1 MTTLANRPNSAL
13 IVIDVQNAVV
23 ENAFKRD
30 EIVRNIATV
39 VDKARA
45 ADIPVV
51 WVQHSDDYLTT
62 GSDGW
67 QIVAELQPSEG
78 EAIIH
83 KNYRSSFE
91 ATDLEDVLAAA
102 AVGHLIVT
110 GAQTNFCV
118 RNTVHAAFERG
129 YDVTV
134 VGDGH
139 TTSDES
145 WNNYELK
152 ADTIIDDFNL
162 GFTHYD
168 LPGRRVRL
176 IHSTDALV

>member
-1 MTTLANRPNSAL
+1 MTTLTNRPNSAL
-13 IVIDVQNAVV
+13 LVIDVQNEVV
-23 ENAFKRD
+23 GQAFKRD
-30 EIVRNIATV
+30 EIVANIARV

-45 ADIPVV
+45 AGIPVV
-51 WVQHSDDYLTT
+51 WVQHSEEELPQ

-67 QIVAELQPSEG
+67 QIVSELKPADG
-78 EAIIH
+78 EQIVH
-83 KNYRSSFE
+83 KTYRSSFE
-91 ATDLEDVLAAA
+91 ATNLEDVLAGLGA
-102 AVGHLIVT
+102 GRLIVT

-134 VGDGH
+134 VGDAH
-139 TTSDES
+139 TTQDES
-145 WNNYELK
+145 WNGYELK

-168 LPGRRVRL
+168 LPGRSVRL
-176 IHSTDALV
+176 IKSTDEL

>member
-1 MTTLANRPNSAL
+1 MSRHNPLTVEGLCC
-13 IVIDVQNAVV
+13 DVQIIKAVD
-23 ENAFKRD
+23 NG
-30 EIVRNIATV
+30 RN
-39 VDKARA
+39 RA
-45 ADIPVV
+45 LHR
-51 WVQHSDDYLTT
+51 WL
-62 GSDGW
+62 
-67 QIVAELQPSEG
+67 PS
-78 EAIIH
+78 
-83 KNYRSSFE
+83 S
-91 ATDLEDVLAAA
+91 AAA

-162 GFTHYD
+162 GFTQYD
-168 LPGRRVRL
+168 LPGRHVRL
-176 IHSTDALV
+176 IHSTDALA

>member
-1 MTTLANRPNSAL
+1 M
-13 IVIDVQNAVV
+13 VIDVQNGVV
-23 ENAFKRD
+23 ETAFKRD
-30 EIVRNIATV
+30 EIVRNIAAV

-45 ADIPVV
+45 AGIPIV
-51 WVQHSDDYLTT
+51 WVQHSDDYLTRD
-62 GSDGW
+62 SDGW
-67 QIVAELQPSEG
+67 QIVPKLQPIEG

-83 KNYRSSFE
+83 KHYRSSFE
-91 ATDLEDVLAAA
+91 ATDLEEVLAAKG
-102 AVGHLIVT
+102 VGHLIVT

-145 WNNYELK
+145 WNTYELK

-168 LPGRRVRL
+168 LPGRTVRL
-176 IHSTDALV
+176 IHAADSLV

>member
-1 MTTLANRPNSAL
+1 MTTLENRPNSAL
-13 IVIDVQNAVV
+13 LVIDVQNEVV
-23 ENAFKRD
+23 AQAFKRD
-30 EIVRNIATV
+30 EIVANMATV

-45 ADIPVV
+45 TGIPVV
-51 WVQHSDDYLTT
+51 WVQHSDEGLAI
-62 GSDGW
+62 GSDDW
-67 QIVAELQPSEG
+67 QIVPELVPAEG

-83 KNYRSSFE
+83 KTFRSSFE
-91 ATDLEDVLAAA
+91 ATDLEDVLAGLGA
-102 AVGHLIVT
+102 GQLIVT

-134 VGDGH
+134 IGDAH

-145 WNNYELK
+145 WNGFELK

-162 GFTHYD
+162 GFMHYD
-168 LPGRRVRL
+168 LPGRSVRM
-176 IHSTDALV
+176 IKTADF